1 MTSVNT
7 NAAALTALRT
17 LQATQSQL
25 ETVQG
30 RISTG
35 FKIGEAKD
43 NAAYWS
49 ISATLKS
56 DNKSLGTVKDALG
69 LGAATVDTAYQGL
82 TKAKDVL
89 DEIKS
94 KLTAA
99 TQDGV
104 DRNTIQNEIS
114 QLQDQLKSIAGS
126 SVFSGE
132 NWLSVDSSATGYNAT
147 KSIVASFARSAN
159 NAVSIGTVNVDVSKV
174 ALFDANPASSGL
186 LNTKNALTAADG
198 SLLTVGG
205 IDATGATPNNQGLG
219 AVSTVLGTGNQTATQ
234 AVATLG
240 TLNLVGLDKTDRI
253 TFNLQVDGGSV
264 MPVTFKPTTV
274 TNATN
279 FVSSLQST
287 IDTAVGAGKVTVSV
301 DASNNIKLTTASS
314 GGSSAIAVTGM
325 QAVDGDGVL
334 TGLLGT
340 SVTGTAPGAGTATAA
355 VATTAPA
362 TDNTYTALSGSDT
375 ITFTFQYGSRSYLAT
390 LNNGNA
396 GSATSEAAFVTALQ
410 SAIDNATDMNGGT
423 TLGTNKVTAAAV
435 GATHTFTLT
444 TTAKGQDQA
453 VGISNVQATGT
464 SATTLKG
471 HLDNGGTWGATTAVG
486 TSTAAAY
493 TFAAAINT
501 SGVQPGDRIAMDV
514 TFTDA
519 AGSVGTHNSTVYIS
533 TAGVT

>member
-1 MTSVNT
+1 M
-7 NAAALTALRT
+7 
-17 LQATQSQL
+17 
-25 ETVQG
+25 
-30 RISTG
+30 
-35 FKIGEAKD
+35 
-43 NAAYWS
+43 
-49 ISATLKS
+49 
-56 DNKSLGTVKDALG
+56 
-69 LGAATVDTAYQGL
+69 
-82 TKAKDVL
+82 
-89 DEIKS
+89 
-94 KLTAA
+94 
-99 TQDGV
+99 
-104 DRNTIQNEIS
+104 
-114 QLQDQLKSIAGS
+114 
-126 SVFSGE
+126 
-132 NWLSVDSSATGYNAT
+132 
-147 KSIVASFARSAN
+147 
-159 NAVSIGTVNVDVSKV
+159 NVDVSKV
-174 ALFDANPASSGL
+174 ALFDANPNSSGL

-198 SLLTVGG
+198 SLLTIGG
-205 IDATGATPNNQGLG
+205 IDATGTTPNTQGLG
-219 AVSTVLGTGNQTATQ
+219 AVTTVLGTGTQSATQ

-340 SVTGTAPGAGTATAA
+340 SVAGTAPGAGTATAA

-390 LNNGNA
+390 MNA
-396 GSATSEAAFVTALQ
+396 GNTAGTTEAAFVTSLQ

-501 SGVQPGDRIAMDV
+501 SGVQLATASRWTSPSRTRRVRPAR
-514 TFTDA
+514 TTRR
-519 AGSVGTHNSTVYIS
+519 SIS
-533 TAGVT
+533 RPPALPPPTRPAISRPS